1 MGRQLLAGIVAGLA
15 LCAAAPTV
23 VDAQVDRFR
32 GTYVL
37 DRAASDDVNA
47 AIDQAVR
54 GMNFVTRPVA
64 RGRLRKTNDAYPWIR
79 VATDGNVTIEFASR
93 NPTVSRPDG
102 TAVRWRRDDG
112 EEFDVSTRVVE
123 GRLVQ
128 RFVAED
134 GRRTNTYVLSND
146 GRTLTMN
153 VLIES
158 PRLSDPLTYRLV
170 YTRN

>member
-1 MGRQLLAGIVAGLA
+1 MARQRIAALFAGLA
-15 LCAAAPTV
+15 LFAAAPV
-23 VDAQVDRFR
+23 VLEAQADAFR

-47 AIDQAVR
+47 AIDRAVR

-79 VATDGNVTIEFASR
+79 VQTDGNVTIEFAGR
-93 NPTVSRPDG
+93 TPTVSRPDG
-102 TAVRWRRDDG
+102 TVVRWRRDDG
-112 EEFDVSTRVVE
+112 EEFDVSTRMVQ
-123 GRLVQ
+123 GRLEQ

-134 GRRTNTYVLSND
+134 GRRTNTYALSND

-153 VLIES
+153 VVIES
-158 PRLSDPLTYRLV
+158 PRLSEPLTYRLV